1 MMECWRAAVTQH
13 KLTGSCVVFIV
24 EIHPP
29 LVQEVT
35 CRKKNKTITG
45 EVKNE

>member
-1 MMECWRAAVTQH
+1 MMECWRSAVTLH

-24 EIHPP
+24 EIHSP

-35 CRKKNKTITG
+35 CRKKKTVTVK
-45 EVKNE
+45 VKNE